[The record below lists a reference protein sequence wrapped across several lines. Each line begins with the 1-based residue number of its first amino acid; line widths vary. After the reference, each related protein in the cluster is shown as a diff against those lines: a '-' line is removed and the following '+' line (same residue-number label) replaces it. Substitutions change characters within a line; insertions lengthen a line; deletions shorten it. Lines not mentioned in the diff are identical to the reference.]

1 MSNEQAKIVQIPSLP
16 EYGFLELKEFIR
28 KNTYKGFII
37 TAVGLI
43 LLLLL
48 YFGLTVMTAK
58 KSSNV
63 ATQQTVSKINVEAP
77 PEETKEEVK
86 DVQQVQ
92 QVEVN
97 YGSATIAGN
106 PIAVPDAEITVDNF
120 ASISDIDK
128 SMSEVGNV
136 DINEAVDLQLGD
148 KPVVYQAAA
157 VEETIPD
164 ETAFVSVEKD
174 PGFDF
179 DELQKRVRYPENAQ
193 RLGIEGKVLV
203 RTFIDKAGK
212 PTRTKVI
219 ESPSKMLDQAA
230 IDAVNRTVFTPAI
243 NNGTP
248 VGIWFEIPIEFSLKK

>member
-1 MSNEQAKIVQIPSLP
+1 MSNEQAKIVQIPSMP
-16 EYGFLELKEFIR
+16 EYGFRELKEFIR

-37 TAVGLI
+37 TAIGLI

-48 YFGLTVMTAK
+48 YFGFTVMTAK
-58 KSSNV
+58 KTGNV
-63 ATQQTVSKINVEAP
+63 ATQATVTKINVEAP

-86 DVQQVQ
+86 DIQQVQ

-106 PIAVPDAEITVDNF
+106 PIAVPDAEITIDNF

-148 KPVVYQAAA
+148 KPVVFQPEII
-157 VEETIPD
+157 EEIPD
-164 ETAFVSVEKD
+164 ESVFVSVEKD
-174 PGFDF
+174 PGFDY
-179 DELQKRVRYPENAQ
+179 DELKKRTRYPENAQ

-203 RTFIDKAGK
+203 RTFIDKHGK

-230 IDAVNRTVFTPAI
+230 IDVVNKTVFTPAI

-248 VGIWFEIPIEFSLKK
+248 VGIWFEIPIEFKLNK

>member
-1 MSNEQAKIVQIPSLP
+1 MP
-16 EYGFLELKEFIR
+16 EYGFRELKEFIR

-48 YFGLTVMTAK
+48 YFGITVMTAK

-63 ATQQTVSKINVEAP
+63 SSQATVTKINVEAA
-77 PEETKEEVK
+77 PEESKEKVE

-106 PIAVPDAEITVDNF
+106 PIAVPDAEITIDNF
-120 ASISDIDK
+120 ASISEIDK
-128 SMSEVGNV
+128 SMAEVGNM
-136 DINEAVDLQLGD
+136 DISEALDLQLGD

-157 VEETIPD
+157 VEEVIPD
-164 ETAFVSVEKD
+164 EGVFVDVEKE
-174 PGFDF
+174 PGFDY
-179 DELQKRVRYPENAQ
+179 DELKKRVKYPENA
-193 RLGIEGKVLV
+193 LKLNIEGKVIV
-203 RTFIDKAGK
+203 RTYIDKYGK

-219 ESPSKMLDQAA
+219 DSPSKMLDQAA

-243 NNGTP
+243 NNGTN
-248 VGIWFEIPIEFSLKK
+248 VGIWFEIPIEFSLK